1 MVAIILDGKK
11 LAQEIQKEL
20 SLKVKGLKE
29 KGVTPGVAVIRV
41 GEDPSS
47 LIYIR
52 NKKKKAEEVGIHFEE
67 HTLKENTPQDELV
80 ELIERLNSNSR
91 IQGIVLQL
99 PLPSHLDEKK
109 ILERISPDKD
119 VDGFHPLNMGRLLK
133 GVSSFVPATPKGII
147 ELLDRYQIPLEGKR
161 AVVVGRSDIVGKPL
175 ALLLLAR
182 DATVTICHSK
192 TKDLGSITKEGDILV
207 VAIGKP
213 EFVKEGMVKGGSVVI
228 DVGINR
234 IGNKI
239 VGDVDF
245 EKVRGKASYITPVPG
260 GVGPMTIIMLLSNV
274 IKAAENIKSE
284 IRNPKLE
291 TNPNV

>member
-1 MVAIILDGKK
+1 MVTIILDGKK
-11 LAQEIQKEL
+11 IAQEIQKEL
-20 SLKVKGLKE
+20 SLKVKEEGI
-29 KGVTPGVAVIRV
+29 TPGLAVIRV
-41 GEDPSS
+41 GENPSS
-47 LIYIR
+47 LIYVR
-52 NKKKKAEEVGIHFEE
+52 NKKKKAEEVGIYFEE
-67 HTLKENTPQDELV
+67 RALKESTLQDELI
-80 ELIERLNSNSR
+80 ELIEELNGNSR
-91 IQGIVLQL
+91 IDGTILQL

-133 GVSSFVPATPKGII
+133 GVSFFVPATPRGIM
-147 ELLDRYQIPLEGKR
+147 ELLDRYKIPLEGKR

-182 DATVTICHSK
+182 NATVTICHSK

-207 VAIGKP
+207 VAMGKP
-213 EFVKEGMVKGGSVVI
+213 GFIKEGMVKEGSVVI

-245 EKVRGKASYITPVPG
+245 EKVREKASYITPVPG
-260 GVGPMTIIMLLSNV
+260 GVGPMTIIMLLKNV
-274 IKAAENIKSE
+274 FEAAESRKV
-284 IRNPKLE
+284 RK
-291 TNPNV
+291 

>member
-1 MVAIILDGKK
+1 MGAVILDGKRI
-11 LAQEIQKEL
+11 AQEIQREL
-20 SLKVKGLKE
+20 SLKVKELKE

-52 NKKKKAEEVGIHFEE
+52 NKKKKAEEVGIYFEE
-67 HTLKENTPQDELV
+67 HTLKENTLQDELI
-80 ELIERLNSNSR
+80 ELIEKLNSDSR

-99 PLPSHLDEKK
+99 PLPSHLAEKK

-133 GVSSFVPATPKGII
+133 GDPSFIPATPRGIV
-147 ELLDRYQIPLEGKR
+147 EFLDRYKIPLEGKR

-175 ALLLLAR
+175 AFLLLAR
-182 DATVTICHSK
+182 NATVTICHSR
-192 TKDLGSITKEGDILV
+192 TKDLGSITKEGDILI
-207 VAIGKP
+207 AALGKP
-213 EFVKEGMVKGGSVVI
+213 EFIKEEMVKEGSVVI

-245 EKVRGKASYITPVPG
+245 EKVKEKIFYITPVPG
-260 GVGPMTIIMLLSNV
+260 GVGPMTIIMLLKNV
-274 IKAAENIKSE
+274 VEAAETRKV
-284 IRNPKLE
+284 RK
-291 TNPNV
+291 